1 MPKRKKT
8 SFVADH
14 QEKESGG
21 KLYLVSTPIG
31 NLEDIT
37 LRAKRILTEV
47 DSVLAEDTRTAR
59 FLLYHLDIRKK
70 ILSYYSYNEEK
81 RIPQIIGELR
91 NGKNIALISEAGTP
105 LISDPG
111 HKLVVRAIENN
122 IPVIP
127 VPGPSAIIAGLVAS
141 GLPTDRF
148 VFEGFL
154 PRKKGRK
161 TRLEELANES
171 GTIIIYESPFRIQ
184 KTIED
189 IVKIFG
195 NRYIVVAREITKKF
209 EEFKRGFALDI
220 LNELG
225 AQKVKGEIVLLIA
238 GTKYQTPDSPQDRN
252 LNHE

>member
-1 MPKRKKT
+1 MANHKKKKKPIDQPEN
-8 SFVADH
+8 V
-14 QEKESGG
+14 SGG
-21 KLYLVSTPIG
+21 NLFLVSTPIG
-31 NLEDIT
+31 NLEDMTI
-37 LRAKRILTEV
+37 RAKRILAEV
-47 DSVLAEDTRTAR
+47 DFILAEDTRTAR
-59 FLLYHLDIRKK
+59 FLLSQFTIKK
-70 ILSYYSYNEEK
+70 TILSYYSYNEEK
-81 RIPQIIGELR
+81 RIPQILTELK

-111 HKLVVRAIENN
+111 YKLVVQAIQNR

-127 VPGPSAIIAGLVAS
+127 VPGPSAIIAALVAS

-161 TRLEELANES
+161 TCLERLAKET
-171 GTIIIYESPFRIQ
+171 GTIIIYESPLRIQ

-189 IVKIFG
+189 IVKILG

-220 LNELG
+220 LKELG
-225 AQKVKGEIVLLIA
+225 AQKIKGEIVLLVA
-238 GTKYQTPDSPQDRN
+238 GTRYQNPHSSEERKVI
-252 LNHE
+252 HE